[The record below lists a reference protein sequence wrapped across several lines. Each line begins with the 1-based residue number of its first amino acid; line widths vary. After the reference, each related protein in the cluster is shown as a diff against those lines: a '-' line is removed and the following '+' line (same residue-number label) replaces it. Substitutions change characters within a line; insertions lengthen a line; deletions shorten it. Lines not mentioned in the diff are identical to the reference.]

1 MISKGNT
8 YTVFKPKD
16 IMVKGEK
23 GVKFSVGNS
32 SFNKNSN
39 SWENKGFIN
48 VVAITNQNISDRDKV
63 KITEINSIDIVY
75 IFTPTL
81 SIQNQALTLISTNSF
96 TLTIKSIKFTYL
108 MGKLKNLKNFLNL

>member
-48 VVAITNQNISDRDKV
+48 VVTITNQDISDRDKV
-63 KITEINSIDIVY
+63 KITEINSIDTNEYNGKTSVT
-75 IFTPTL
+75 IFVELEGESNNQENYNSL
-81 SIQNQALTLISTNSF
+81 SGDELPF
-96 TLTIKSIKFTYL
+96 
-108 MGKLKNLKNFLNL
+108 

>member
-48 VVAITNQNISDRDKV
+48 VVAITNQDISDRDKV
-63 KITEINSIDIVY
+63 KITEINSIDTNEYNGKTSVT
-75 IFTPTL
+75 IFVELEGESNNQENYNSL
-81 SIQNQALTLISTNSF
+81 SGDELPF
-96 TLTIKSIKFTYL
+96 
-108 MGKLKNLKNFLNL
+108 